1 MYLTL
6 KEWNARQLRP
16 RSPETV
22 RRWVR
27 ECKIFPPPIKDGREY
42 LFHESAKKLH
52 LKRLAGFCRESEMT
66 GRRRNSNTRDL
77 PPNLYNR
84 GGYYSY
90 RDPRSGREFGIGR
103 DKRIAVNEAIAANME
118 LLSTQ
123 HISLLDRI
131 KGNSVT
137 LFYELILNFRNE
149 IERRQLSTNTMKRHN
164 QRLKIISEY
173 FGGVPV
179 KNIGIREV
187 YSFLEIRA
195 VGSKFAIA
203 NQYRALL
210 SDIFK
215 TAIASGLAEEDPA
228 SATRPF
234 RTEVKR
240 SRLLID
246 EYLLIRKIADVQNEW
261 FGLCMDL
268 ALVTGQREGDLA
280 AMRWEDIR
288 DGRLYVEQQKTGAK
302 IRISLPTTISRL
314 NLTLADVLDNLKK
327 INGKNEKLLGGKTA
341 RTIAAQFR
349 IARDTSGLKW
359 EGDPPPFHEI
369 RSLSGRL
376 HSAEKGSDFTQA
388 LLGHRSS
395 SMTDKY
401 RDGRGREW
409 KDI

>member
-1 MYLTL
+1 MGVNIYFMC
-6 KEWNARQLRP
+6 QQ
-16 RSPETV
+16 
-22 RRWVR
+22 
-27 ECKIFPPPIKDGREY
+27 
-42 LFHESAKKLH
+42 KKLH

-103 DKRIAVNEAIAANME
+103 DKRIAVNEAIAANMD

-137 LFYELILNFRNE
+137 LFCELILNFRNE

-195 VGSKFAIA
+195 AGSKFAIA

>member
-1 MYLTL
+1 MGVNIYFMC
-6 KEWNARQLRP
+6 QQ
-16 RSPETV
+16 
-22 RRWVR
+22 
-27 ECKIFPPPIKDGREY
+27 
-42 LFHESAKKLH
+42 KKLH

-137 LFYELILNFRNE
+137 LFCELILNFRNE

-195 VGSKFAIA
+195 AGSKFAIA

>member
-1 MYLTL
+1 MGVNIYFMS
-6 KEWNARQLRP
+6 QQ
-16 RSPETV
+16 
-22 RRWVR
+22 
-27 ECKIFPPPIKDGREY
+27 
-42 LFHESAKKLH
+42 KKLH

-137 LFYELILNFRNE
+137 LFCELMLNFRNE

-195 VGSKFAIA
+195 AGSKFAIA

>member
-1 MYLTL
+1 GRTSDGNGSHASTL
-6 KEWNARQLRP
+6 K
-16 RSPETV
+16 SP
-22 RRWVR
+22 
-27 ECKIFPPPIKDGREY
+27 
-42 LFHESAKKLH
+42 
-52 LKRLAGFCRESEMT
+52 
-66 GRRRNSNTRDL
+66 
-77 PPNLYNR
+77 
-84 GGYYSY
+84 SY
-90 RDPRSGREFGIGR
+90 TKS
-103 DKRIAVNEAIAANME
+103 V
-118 LLSTQ
+118 SWQ
-123 HISLLDRI
+123 H
-131 KGNSVT
+131 
-137 LFYELILNFRNE
+137 
-149 IERRQLSTNTMKRHN
+149 
-164 QRLKIISEY
+164 
-173 FGGVPV
+173 
-179 KNIGIREV
+179 
-187 YSFLEIRA
+187 
-195 VGSKFAIA
+195 
-203 NQYRALL
+203 YR
-210 SDIFK
+210 
-215 TAIASGLAEEDPA
+215 LAEEDPA

-268 ALVTGQREGDLA
+268 ALVTGQRKGDLA

-288 DGRLYVEQQKTGAK
+288 DSRLYVEQQKTGAK